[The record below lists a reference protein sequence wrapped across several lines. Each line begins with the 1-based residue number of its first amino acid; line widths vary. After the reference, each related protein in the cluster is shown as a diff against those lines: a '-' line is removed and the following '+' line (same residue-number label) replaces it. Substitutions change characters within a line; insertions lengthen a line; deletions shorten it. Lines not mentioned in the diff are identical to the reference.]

1 MDQTNLLLRQTPVA
15 IVGMASIFADAPNL
29 SRFWHNIVQGV
40 DSIREVPDS
49 RWKIS
54 DYYDANPAAA
64 DKTYCKVGGFLPEI
78 DFNPLEFGLPPA
90 LLEAT
95 DTAQLLSLAVAR
107 DALADA
113 GYAPG
118 STQFTEQLRARTG
131 VILGVGGGQSLLLPL
146 STRLE
151 YPVWRRAMEAAGL
164 PEAQISAIVETI
176 KAAYIPWT
184 EDAFPGLLG
193 NVVAGRIANRL
204 DLGGINSVVDAA
216 CAASLS
222 ALKMALS
229 ELVERRCDMMLTGG
243 VDTNNTPF
251 MYMSFS
257 KTPAFSRRGS
267 IRPFDQDSDGMLIGE
282 GLGMVVCKRLEDAV
296 RDGDRVYAVI
306 RGIGASSD
314 GRYKSIYAPR
324 PQGQALAMQRAYD
337 EAGYDASSVGLLEA
351 HGTGTT
357 AGDLSEIESVKSV
370 FGKSN
375 LALHHIALGSV
386 KSQIGH
392 TKAAA
397 GVAGLIKA
405 ALALH
410 HKVLPATIN
419 VTQPNPKLGLAAS
432 PLYIN
437 TQHRPWFR
445 KAAQLPRRAGVSA
458 FGFGGINL
466 HTTLE
471 EFNDE
476 PAGPYRPLTLHYP
489 VLLHAASTPLLL
501 AACQQAQQE
510 LQADA
515 ALLPA
520 LSQRAAGQPVP
531 AAHPRLGFVATSA
544 AEAGQKLSQAIEFL
558 EKNTAEVAWTQP
570 LAGIWY
576 RVAALAAPAKVAA
589 LFAGQGAQYPNMG
602 NELACTYPVVRRA
615 FEQANRFFEAGGQPP
630 LTNVVF
636 PVPVF
641 SEAERQTQAQQLTQ
655 TQFAQP
661 AIGALSAGMYRL
673 LAEAGFRPDFYAG
686 HSYGE
691 LTALWAAGA
700 LSDDA
705 FFGLSK
711 IRGEAMAAAPGGEAG
726 GMLAIKA
733 GPAAV
738 EPLLAAY
745 PGAWL
750 ANLNSPAQVVVGGHS
765 DELTRL
771 LADVKNRGLSAT
783 LLPVSAAFHTPLVA
797 HAQPPLAAAVQ
808 RVAVGTFAAP
818 VYSNATGQPYPTE
831 PAQVQKLLV
840 GHLLQPV
847 RFGEQIEN
855 LYAQGARVFV
865 EFGPRAILSGLVAE
879 TLAGRPHTVVA
890 LNPSS
895 KKDGDKQLRE
905 AVVQLA
911 VLGLPPLALDQAA
924 QPVAAPAAKP
934 KLVIKISGYNHISAA
949 THQRY
954 ADALAAT
961 AALAPGT
968 SPVVGS
974 PVAAPPAPAASSTV
988 PSSPLDLRD
997 PIVMETLVKIQADLA
1012 AVLAQQS
1019 RIETLL
1025 QKWLQAD
1032 KPAPPP
1038 VAHPALTTNGL
1049 SNNNGAAKA
1058 LAYQGA
1064 NGSAYGNGHAANGAA
1079 VPAPLAPAV
1088 GPTPPVAP
1096 AAPVA
1101 SGLAPQVI
1109 ANRLLAVV
1117 ADKTGYPAEMLELSM
1132 DMEADLGIDSI
1143 KRVEIFGTMTEAH
1156 PAVQDV
1162 KPQELA
1168 ELRTLQQIVDYLG
1181 AKTSGSPGAPAAPV
1195 AAAAP
1200 ATANGHAAM
1209 VAPVAPAAPAASGVA
1224 PQVIADSL
1232 LAVVA
1237 DKTGYPAEMLELSM
1251 DMEADLG
1258 IDSIKRVEI
1267 FGTMT
1272 EAHPAVQDVKPQE
1285 LAELRTLQQIVNYL
1299 VTKTATGQEDA
1310 DAKK

>member
-15 IVGMASIFADAPNL
+15 IVGMASLFADAPDL
-29 SRFWHNIVQGV
+29 SQFWHNIVQGV

-54 DYYDANPAAA
+54 DYYDADPTAA
-64 DKTYCKVGGFLPEI
+64 DKTYCKVGGFIPEI

-107 DALADA
+107 DALTDA

-118 STQFTEQLRARTG
+118 SAQLTEQLRARTG

-151 YPVWRRAMEAAGL
+151 YPVWRRAMEATGL
-164 PEAQISAIVETI
+164 PEAQIIAIIETL
-176 KAAYIPWT
+176 KASYVPWT

-229 ELVERRCDMMLTGG
+229 ELVEKRCDMMLTGG

-257 KTPAFSRRGS
+257 KTPAFSRKGS

-282 GLGMVVCKRLEDAV
+282 GLGMVVCKRLEDAI

-314 GRYKSIYAPR
+314 GRYNSIYAPR
-324 PQGQALAMQRAYD
+324 PQGQMLAMQRAYD

-357 AGDLSEIESVKSV
+357 AGDLSEIEAVKSV
-370 FGKSN
+370 FSKSN
-375 LALHHIALGSV
+375 LTLQHIALGSV

-419 VTQPNPKLGLAAS
+419 VTHPNPKLGLAAS
-432 PLYIN
+432 PLYVN

-445 KAAQLPRRAGVSA
+445 KATHLPRRAGVSA

-471 EFNDE
+471 EFSDE
-476 PAGPYRPLTLHYP
+476 PAGPYRPPALHHP

-501 AACQQAQQE
+501 AACQQARQE

-520 LSQRAAGQPVP
+520 LSQRTAGQPVP
-531 AAHPRLGFVATSA
+531 AVHPRLGFVATSA
-544 AEAGQKLSQAIEFL
+544 AEAEQKLKQTIDFL
-558 EKNTAEVAWTQP
+558 TKNSAEDAWTPP

-576 RVAALAAPAKVAA
+576 RAAALAAPAKVVA

-602 NELACTYPVVRRA
+602 NELACAYPVVRRA
-615 FEQANRFFEAGGQPP
+615 FQQANRFFEAVGQPP

-641 SEAERQTQAQQLTQ
+641 SEAERQTQAQQLTK

-661 AIGALSAGMYRL
+661 AIGALSAGMYQL

-700 LSDDA
+700 LNDDT

-711 IRGEAMAAAPGGEAG
+711 IRGEALGALGGEAG
-726 GMLAIKA
+726 SMLAIKA
-733 GPAAV
+733 GADTV

-745 PGAWL
+745 PGTWL
-750 ANLNSPAQVVVGGHS
+750 ANLNSPAQVVVGGRA

-771 LADVKNRGLSAT
+771 LADVKNQGLSAT
-783 LLPVSAAFHTPLVA
+783 LLPVSAAFHTPLVG
-797 HAQPPLAAAVQ
+797 HAQPPFAAAVR
-808 RVAVGTFAAP
+808 RVAVGSFAAP
-818 VYSNATGQPYPTE
+818 VYSNVTGQPYPTE
-831 PAQVQKLLV
+831 PAQVQELLAD
-840 GHLLQPV
+840 HLLQPV
-847 RFGEQIEN
+847 RFSEQIEN

-865 EFGPRAILSGLVAE
+865 EFGPRAILSGLVTE
-879 TLAGRPHTVVA
+879 TLAGRPHAVVA
-890 LNPSS
+890 LNPNP
-895 KKDGDKQLRE
+895 KKDGDKQLCE

-911 VLGLPPLALDQAA
+911 VLGLPPLAFGQAA
-924 QPVAAPAAKP
+924 PPAAAPAAKP
-934 KLVIKISGYNHISAA
+934 KLVIKISGYNHVSAA
-949 THQRY
+949 TRQRY

-961 AALAPGT
+961 AALAPST
-968 SPVVGS
+968 SPIAGSSVV
-974 PVAAPPAPAASSTV
+974 APPAPAAKLPPALVASSIAS
-988 PSSPLDLRD
+988 SSPLDLRD
-997 PIVMETLVKIQADLA
+997 PLVMETLAKIQADLA
-1012 AVLAQQS
+1012 IVLAQQS
-1019 RIETLL
+1019 RLETLL
-1025 QKWLQAD
+1025 QALLQAD
-1032 KPAPPP
+1032 KPQAASTPAPLVEHRPA
-1038 VAHPALTTNGL
+1038 VATNSL
-1049 SNNNGAAKA
+1049 ANGAAKA
-1058 LAYQGA
+1058 LAHH
-1064 NGSAYGNGHAANGAA
+1064 NTNGAA
-1079 VPAPLAPAV
+1079 TATGHAPSATGNGVSVQSSPPPAPAV
-1088 GPTPPVAP
+1088 SAAGGVAP
-1096 AAPVA
+1096 R
-1101 SGLAPQVI
+1101 VI
-1109 ANRLLAVV
+1109 AESLLAVV

-1168 ELRTLQQIVDYLG
+1168 ELRTLQQIVDYL
-1181 AKTSGSPGAPAAPV
+1181 
-1195 AAAAP
+1195 
-1200 ATANGHAAM
+1200 
-1209 VAPVAPAAPAASGVA
+1209 
-1224 PQVIADSL
+1224 
-1232 LAVVA
+1232 
-1237 DKTGYPAEMLELSM
+1237 
-1251 DMEADLG
+1251 
-1258 IDSIKRVEI
+1258 
-1267 FGTMT
+1267 
-1272 EAHPAVQDVKPQE
+1272 
-1285 LAELRTLQQIVNYL
+1285 